1 MRKRI
6 LFNDGWV
13 FIKKGERECISL
25 PHTWNRDDGATGTQY
40 CRGEFTYEKEF
51 SYSLGSGRRL
61 FIEFE
66 GVNSSSSVIFNGKE
80 LGTHNGGYST
90 FRYEV
95 TSLVKEE
102 NILELIIFVI

>member
-1 MRKRI
+1 M
-6 LFNDGWV
+6 
-13 FIKKGERECISL
+13 
-25 PHTWNRDDGATGTQY
+25 
-40 CRGEFTYEKEF
+40 
-51 SYSLGSGRRL
+51 GSGRRL

-102 NILELIIFVI
+102 NILEVRVDNIPNDYVYPERADFTFYGGIYRDVYLI